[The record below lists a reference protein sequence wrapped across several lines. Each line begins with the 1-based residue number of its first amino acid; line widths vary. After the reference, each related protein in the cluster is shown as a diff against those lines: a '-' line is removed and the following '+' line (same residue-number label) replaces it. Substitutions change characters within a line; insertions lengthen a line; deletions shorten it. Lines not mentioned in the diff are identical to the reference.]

1 MVIEA
6 AMRVGA
12 ETLYTEELQDGQ
24 RIGSMTLV
32 NPFS

>member
-1 MVIEA
+1 
-6 AMRVGA
+6 MRVGA